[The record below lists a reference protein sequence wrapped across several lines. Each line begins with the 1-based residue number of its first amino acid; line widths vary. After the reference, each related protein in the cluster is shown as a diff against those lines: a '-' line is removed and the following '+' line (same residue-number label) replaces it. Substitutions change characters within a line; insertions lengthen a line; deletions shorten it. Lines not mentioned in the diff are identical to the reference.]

1 MKITIDATPGE
12 IAALIIE
19 LRHVPYR
26 VMSKEVE
33 KFLSDIMRDD
43 QP

>member
-1 MKITIDATPGE
+1 MKITIDTTPGE

-19 LRHVPYR
+19 LKHVPY
-26 VMSKEVE
+26 EVE